1 MIFYIISD
9 ESTAF
14 SESPA
19 IKITGDSLAN
29 FPHVGPAFTPDT
41 LEQAGPVHLT
51 SGNTIRFRCE
61 IQGAPPSKLTW
72 VKVIHQKEFLISC
85 IDPNHKFNHFP
96 VTMPFMPVPFYMC
109 FHSCKLEITLIII
122 KNAHNRVHQPSRQ
135 ANKLIMCFFISIN
148 SFICVFCFIKGWK
161 TSQW

>member
-1 MIFYIISD
+1 MPCCQVTGGSILEYIYFLNPYLNMIFYIISD

-29 FPHVGPAFTPDT
+29 FPHVGPTFTPDT

-85 IDPNHKFNHFP
+85 IDPNHKFNPFP
-96 VTMPFMPVPFYMC
+96 VTLPFMPVPFYV
-109 FHSCKLEITLIII
+109 F
-122 KNAHNRVHQPSRQ
+122 
-135 ANKLIMCFFISIN
+135 
-148 SFICVFCFIKGWK
+148 SFL
-161 TSQW
+161 